1 MHLWQEPDRA
11 SVERRFAPL
20 AAARSPHPGRSPGFG
35 TTAVPLVVKESRGD
49 AIMEFGN
56 HALEHGPPCYWLRAS
71 VSTTR
76 HPHPQPRQFDLPLRK
91 VDLFNDVRTPPART
105 RAHWAFLG
113 ICTACVIAA
122 AAGSV
127 ACAAGEVSPK
137 SLADEL
143 PRIPPVE
150 PGKALA
156 TFQLQHG
163 FQLQLVAA
171 EPLVA
176 SPVDACFDEN
186 GRMYVA
192 EMRDYPFS
200 WEPTKLNPR
209 GGERRTPAS
218 SGCSKTPT
226 VTASPIAAPSSR
238 TS

>member
-105 RAHWAFLG
+105 RALG
-113 ICTACVIAA
+113 ISRHLHRVRHRRRGWLRRLRGWRSVPEVLGRRAA
-122 AAGSV
+122 PNSSGRAWKGAGDFS
-127 ACAAGEVSPK
+127 
-137 SLADEL
+137 
-143 PRIPPVE
+143 
-150 PGKALA
+150 
-156 TFQLQHG
+156 
-163 FQLQLVAA
+163 
-171 EPLVA
+171 A
-176 SPVDACFDEN
+176 ST
-186 GRMYVA
+186 R
-192 EMRDYPFS
+192 FS
-200 WEPTKLNPR
+200 APAR
-209 GGERRTPAS
+209 RRRTARGQP
-218 SGCSKTPT
+218 
-226 VTASPIAAPSSR
+226 R
-238 TS
+238 